1 MSSCIRFHEN
11 SEDEILLSF
20 ISKINI
26 GIITGKL
33 NILISI
39 ELFLTWW
46 PIADIR
52 VKQLDILRD
61 PINRRDIKKGY
72 EVIKFPSR
80 KVNNINVRKVTK
92 TIKRKLYISLD
103 IINSSGLNT

>member
-39 ELFLTWW
+39 ELFFTWW
-46 PIADIR
+46 PMADIS
-52 VKQLDILRD
+52 VKQLDMLSE
-61 PINRRDIKKGY
+61 PINKSEIKKEY
-72 EVIKFPSR
+72 DWIKFPKR
-80 KVNNINVRKVTK
+80 KVKSANVKKVTK
-92 TIKRKLYISLD
+92 TINKKL
-103 IINSSGLNT
+103 

>member
-39 ELFLTWW
+39 ELFFTWW
-46 PIADIR
+46 PMADIS
-52 VKQLDILRD
+52 VKQLDMLSE
-61 PINRRDIKKGY
+61 PINKSEIKKEY
-72 EVIKFPSR
+72 DWIKFPKR
-80 KVNNINVRKVTK
+80 KVKSTNVKKVTK
-92 TIKRKLYISLD
+92 TINKKL
-103 IINSSGLNT
+103 

>member
-11 SEDEILLSF
+11 SEEEILLSF

-39 ELFLTWW
+39 ELFFTWW
-46 PIADIR
+46 PMADIS
-52 VKQLDILRD
+52 VKQLDMLSE
-61 PINRRDIKKGY
+61 PINKSEIKKEY
-72 EVIKFPSR
+72 DWIKFPKR
-80 KVNNINVRKVTK
+80 KVKSINVKKVTK
-92 TIKRKLYISLD
+92 TINKKL
-103 IINSSGLNT
+103 